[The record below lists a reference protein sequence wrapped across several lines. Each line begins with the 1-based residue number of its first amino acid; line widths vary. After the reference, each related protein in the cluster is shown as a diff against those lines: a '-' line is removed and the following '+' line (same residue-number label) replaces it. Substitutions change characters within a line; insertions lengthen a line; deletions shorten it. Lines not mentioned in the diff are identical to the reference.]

1 MMNSVTRIGR
11 GGIVMTGLV
20 IVALGSGTAVGEG
33 MWPLEFADTIRE
45 AGGGVSFVFG
55 AKRPFP
61 QCHASTVAETPDGG
75 LVAAWFGGTA
85 EKDNDVGIWFA
96 TFDGEKWSAPERAA
110 KVDDTPHW
118 NPVLFRDA
126 EGTIHLFF
134 KIGPEIPFWQTY
146 WMQSKDGKTW
156 SAPQELVA
164 GDKGGRGPV
173 KNKAII
179 LSDGTWLAPAST
191 EHEGW
196 HSFADRSTDGGKTW
210 SRSEN
215 FAFDPAEM
223 EGKGIIQPTF
233 WESEPGQVHAL
244 MRSTAGKIFRTDSE
258 DFGKTWTPIYD
269 SGLPNNNSGVD
280 AVRLKDGRVLL
291 VYNPVPGNWK
301 ARTPIDLAISEDNGK
316 TWKTVA
322 HLEADADLRS
332 EFSYPAIIQMESG
345 DVVITYTYQRER
357 VRCWQ
362 IPLAALQG

>member
-1 MMNSVTRIGR
+1 
-11 GGIVMTGLV
+11 
-20 IVALGSGTAVGEG
+20 
-33 MWPLEFADTIRE
+33 
-45 AGGGVSFVFG
+45 
-55 AKRPFP
+55 
-61 QCHASTVAETPDGG
+61 
-75 LVAAWFGGTA
+75 
-85 EKDNDVGIWFA
+85 
-96 TFDGEKWSAPERAA
+96 
-110 KVDDTPHW
+110 
-118 NPVLFRDA
+118 
-126 EGTIHLFF
+126 
-134 KIGPEIPFWQTY
+134 
-146 WMQSKDGKTW
+146 
-156 SAPQELVA
+156 
-164 GDKGGRGPV
+164 
-173 KNKAII
+173 
-179 LSDGTWLAPAST
+179 
-191 EHEGW
+191 
-196 HSFADRSTDGGKTW
+196 
-210 SRSEN
+210 